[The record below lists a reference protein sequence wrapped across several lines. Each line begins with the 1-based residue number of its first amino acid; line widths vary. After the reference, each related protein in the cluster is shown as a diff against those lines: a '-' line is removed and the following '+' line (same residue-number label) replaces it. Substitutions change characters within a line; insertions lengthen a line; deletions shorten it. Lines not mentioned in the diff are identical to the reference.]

1 MSQLITFTRCTRLC
15 RLSPG
20 LAIASWLATLPLA
33 TAQVN
38 PDGTLTTTVNSPDG
52 RTFTVTG
59 GDRAGSNLF
68 HSFREFSVPTGGE
81 VFFDQAP
88 AVQTIFSRVTG
99 GQRSTI
105 DGLLRAN
112 GSASLFLLNP
122 AGILFGPNAALNLGG
137 SFIASTADAIQFSD
151 RTEFS
156 AVQPQATPL
165 LTVSSP
171 IGLQFGRNP
180 GEIRNQSQTLG
191 ATNIEG
197 LQGQPDR
204 TLALIGGPVVLA
216 GGYLTLLGGRAELGS
231 VGANGLVQLTP
242 IAQGWTFGY
251 DTVNTFQ
258 NITLTD
264 QATVNASSNQTPG
277 EIRLRG
283 QTITLTEDARL
294 TAVTE
299 TGQGGTISLQ
309 GDRVLIEGGSQV
321 ITSTFG
327 SGTGGNLNVEAQT
340 VELVGA
346 LLLPDD
352 QVQSSGLFASV
363 EPLISRGTGNGGN
376 LSIRADRLIIR
387 EGAQAAV
394 STFDSGTAGNLTVQ
408 ANDILLD
415 GFQVRNTDVP
425 IPSGLFAG
433 TDLNSTG
440 QGGNLLIETDR
451 LTIRNGAEAQVSTL
465 GQGDAGN
472 LTVRAREAIT
482 LIGGTPDGQ
491 FPSALLAVAGLVGV
505 STEAEGRGG
514 DLRVETGKLV
524 LQDGAEMTVSA
535 TERSRGAGNL
545 EIHAPQIELSNRSAL
560 RAETAAG
567 DRGNLTISSQDLRLR
582 QGSNLTVNATGSATG
597 GNLRLTTATLVALE
611 NSDITANAVAN
622 FAGRVDITAQG
633 ILGTAAR
640 SQLTPESDITAS
652 SDLGPQFS
660 GVVEIQ
666 TPEVDPSQGLVEL
679 PSSVIDIESLVA
691 RACEPRPEA
700 ERSEFIVTGRGGL
713 PADPTQAL
721 SPEATIAGWV
731 TVPATPARWPRP
743 ESRQPPVQPDSAQI
757 PRNALASP
765 IAASPIVTSP
775 LGLVEAQGWA
785 VNTHGQVMLVALRG
799 ATLGAG
805 WGRSAT
811 CAPTPMR
818 QLQRQFDDPLPIPL
832 PQGEE
837 PKPW

>member
-1 MSQLITFTRCTRLC
+1 MPPIALTRLC
-15 RLSPG
+15 SLSPG
-20 LAIASWLATLPLA
+20 LALAIGLATATLA
-33 TAQVN
+33 TAQVS
-38 PDGTLTTTVNSPDG
+38 PDGTLPTQVNTSDG
-52 RTFTVTG
+52 RAFTITG
-59 GDRAGSNLF
+59 GDRAGGNLF

-81 VFFDQAP
+81 VFFDQALDIE
-88 AVQTIFSRVTG
+88 TIFSRVTG

-112 GSASLFLLNP
+112 GSANLFLLNP

-137 SFIASTADAIQFSD
+137 SFLASTADAIQFGD

-180 GEIRNQSQTLG
+180 GELRNQSRTLG

-204 TLALIGGPVVLA
+204 TLALVGGPVVID
-216 GGYLTLLGGRAELGS
+216 GGYMTLLGGRAELGS
-231 VGANGLVQLTP
+231 VGANSTVQLTP
-242 IAQGWTFGY
+242 IAQGWTLGY
-251 DTVNTFQ
+251 DTVRTFQ
-258 NITLTD
+258 DITLTNR
-264 QATVNASSNQTPG
+264 ATVNASSNQTPG

-283 QTITLTEDARL
+283 QTITLTGDTFVAAL
-294 TAVTE
+294 TE
-299 TGQGGTISLQ
+299 TGQGGTVNLQ
-309 GDRVLIEGGSQV
+309 ADHLVINGGSQV

-327 SGTGGNLNVEAQT
+327 TGTGGNLTVEANT
-340 VELVGA
+340 VELAGA

-352 QVQSSGLFASV
+352 RVQSSGLFASV
-363 EPLISRGTGNGGN
+363 ERGPRGGTGSGGN

-387 EGAQAAV
+387 DGAQAAV
-394 STFDSGTAGNLTVQ
+394 TTFDAGRAGNLTVR
-408 ANDILLD
+408 ASDILLD
-415 GFQVRNTDVP
+415 GFQVRNNDVP

-451 LTIRNGAEAQVSTL
+451 LTIRNGAESQASTL

-472 LTVRAREAIT
+472 LTVQAREAIT
-482 LIGGTPDGQ
+482 LIGRTPDGQ
-491 FPSALLAVAGLVGV
+491 FPSGLLAVAGLAGV
-505 STEAEGRGG
+505 STAAEGRGG
-514 DLRVETGKLV
+514 DLLVETGQLR
-524 LQDGAEMTVSA
+524 LQDGAEITVSA

-545 EIHAPQIELSNRSAL
+545 TINAPQIELRQGAAL

-567 DRGNLTISSQDLRLR
+567 DRGNLTINSQDLRLR
-582 QGSNLTVNATGSATG
+582 QGSNLTVNATGTATG
-597 GNLRLTTATLVALE
+597 GNIILTTATLAALE

-622 FAGRVDITAQG
+622 FAGRVNITAQG
-633 ILGTAAR
+633 IFGTAAR
-640 SQLTPESDITAS
+640 SQLTPASDITAS

-691 RACEPRPEA
+691 RACEPRPET

-713 PADPTQAL
+713 PAAPTQAL
-721 SPEATIAGWV
+721 SPEAAIAGWV
-731 TVPATPARWPRP
+731 TWEHPALRP
-743 ESRQPPVQPDSAQI
+743 NTQSRQELPTHKAPQI
-757 PRNALASP
+757 PNQALASP
-765 IAASPIVTSP
+765 F
-775 LGLVEAQGWA
+775 VEAQGWV
-785 VNTHGQVMLVALRG
+785 VNAQGRVMLIASPGTR
-799 ATLGAG
+799 LGTS
-805 WGRSAT
+805 WGRALT
-811 CAPTPMR
+811 CAR
-818 QLQRQFDDPLPIPL
+818 SSSSQ
-832 PQGEE
+832 
-837 PKPW
+837 